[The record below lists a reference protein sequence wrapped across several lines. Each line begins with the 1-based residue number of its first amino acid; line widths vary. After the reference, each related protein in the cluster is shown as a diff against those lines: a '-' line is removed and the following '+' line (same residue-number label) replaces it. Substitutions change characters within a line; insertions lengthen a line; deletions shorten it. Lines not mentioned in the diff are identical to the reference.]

1 MNAPPPAP
9 AGTDHVQRSSDEAA
23 ADSRLRRIAS
33 RALFLGAST
42 GLGIGLAVG
51 FVLGCRPVLRVTTVL
66 VAGPVLLAAAPTAV
80 QELRLHRE
88 GRHPLFPRGTRADT
102 QPPSTVPDRIGEEWR

>member
-9 AGTDHVQRSSDEAA
+9 AGTDQVQQPSDEAA
-23 ADSRLRRIAS
+23 ADSRLRCIAS

-66 VAGPVLLAAAPTAV
+66 VAGPALLVAAAPTAV
-80 QELRLHRE
+80 QELRRHRE
-88 GRHPLFPRGTRADT
+88 GLFPRRTPGGPEQAGE
-102 QPPSTVPDRIGEEWR
+102 VPC